1 MFRSLFL
8 KIFLWFG
15 LAMVSMVLATIV
27 VQYFRLR
34 EPPRQPQ
41 REAAD
46 PALVESSRKA
56 VDTYEREG
64 KAALI
69 SYMDQME
76 QRASMRVFLFDREL
90 NELSG
95 RRTPYGAREIAQ
107 RVLKSNLAE
116 FAPTEF
122 SPLVARPVEG
132 ANETRYAFVAELPRR
147 QPPPL
152 IQHVMHILGLIL
164 VGSAFCYWLA
174 RYLTAPVKKLRI
186 ATQELARGN
195 LSARVGRSGGRRDE
209 LVSLGSD
216 FDLMA
221 EQIEALVQAQNRLLG
236 DISHELRSPLARLN
250 VALELARQRSGAEAA
265 SALARIQREAE
276 NLNEM
281 IGQLLTLTRL
291 QTGAREIQKSGFDL
305 CRLVREIA
313 DDAQFEAQSANRAV
327 KLEGDA
333 TCSFTGNEQLLR
345 RAIENVVRN
354 AVHYTPERSS
364 VEIAVRQAAV
374 ETNHD
379 TIAISVR
386 DHGPGVPDTALE
398 EIFRPFYR
406 VDDARDREAGGVG
419 LGLAIAERAI
429 QLHGGTVSAANAPD
443 GGLIVTITLPG
454 LETPG

>member
-1 MFRSLFL
+1 MGSL
-8 KIFLWFG
+8 
-15 LAMVSMVLATIV
+15 VLATVIV
-27 VQYFRLR
+27 GEIARR

-41 REAAD
+41 REAAE
-46 PALVESSRKA
+46 PALIESSRAA

-76 QRASMRVFLFDREL
+76 QNARMRVFLFDHEL

-95 RRTPYGAREIAQ
+95 RRTPFGAREIAQ
-107 RVLKSNLAE
+107 RVLKTNAPE

-132 ANETRYAFVAELPRR
+132 ANEAHYAFVAELPRR
-147 QPPPL
+147 QPPPF
-152 IQHVMHILGLIL
+152 IHHVAHILGLLLI
-164 VGSAFCYWLA
+164 GGAFCYWLA

-195 LSARVGRSGGRRDE
+195 LSARVGLAGNRRDE

-221 EQIEALVQAQNRLLG
+221 EKIESLVQAQRRLLG

-250 VALELARQRSGAEAA
+250 VALELARQRSGNEAV

-276 NLNEM
+276 TLNEM

-291 QTGAREIQKSGFDL
+291 QTGAEEIQKAEFDL
-305 CRLVREIA
+305 CGLVREIA
-313 DDAQFEAQSANRAV
+313 DDAEFEAKSGNRSV
-327 KLEGDA
+327 SLESDA
-333 TCSFTGNEQLLR
+333 SCTFVGNELLVR

-354 AVHYTPERSS
+354 AVHYTREGTE
-364 VEIAVRQAAV
+364 VEIEVNEVIQDA
-374 ETNHD
+374 NGK
-379 TIAISVR
+379 AIKITVR
-386 DHGPGVPDTALE
+386 DHGPGVPEPALGK
-398 EIFRPFYR
+398 IFRPFYR
-406 VDDARDREAGGVG
+406 VDEARDREAGGVG
-419 LGLAIAERAI
+419 LGLAIAERAVKLHNGSI
-429 QLHGGTVSAANAPD
+429 NARNAAHGGLA
-443 GGLIVTITLPG
+443 ITITLDGSPQFKQ
-454 LETPG
+454 ES

>member
-1 MFRSLFL
+1 M
-8 KIFLWFG
+8 
-15 LAMVSMVLATIV
+15 ASMVLATMV
-27 VQYFRLR
+27 VQYFRFR
-34 EPPRQPQ
+34 EQPRQPQ

-56 VDTYEREG
+56 VEIYEREG
-64 KAALI
+64 KAGLI
-69 SYMDQME
+69 GYMDQME
-76 QRASMRVFLFDREL
+76 RGSLRVFLFDREL

-107 RVLKSNLAE
+107 RVLNTNSPE

-122 SPLVARPVEG
+122 SPLVARPVSG

-152 IQHVMHILGLIL
+152 IHHVMHVLGLIL
-164 VGSAFCYWLA
+164 VGGAFCYWLA
-174 RYLTAPVKKLRI
+174 RYLTAPVKKLRV

-195 LSARVGRSGGRRDE
+195 LSARVGQSGSRKDE

-221 EQIEALVQAQNRLLG
+221 EQIESLVQAQRRLLG

-291 QTGAREIQKSGFDL
+291 QTGAREIQKSEFDL
-305 CRLVREIA
+305 CRLVREIS
-313 DDAQFEAQSANRAV
+313 DDAEFEAQSGKRGV
-327 KLEGDA
+327 TLESESA
-333 TCSFTGNEQLLR
+333 CSFIGNEQLLR

-354 AVHYTPERSS
+354 AVHYTAEGSN
-364 VEIAVRQAAV
+364 VEITVQRNGL
-374 ETNHD
+374 ETNEEA
-379 TIAISVR
+379 IAITVR
-386 DHGPGVPDTALE
+386 DYGPGVPDKALE

-406 VDDARDREAGGVG
+406 VDEARDREAGGVG

-429 QLHGGTVSAANAPD
+429 QLHGGRVTAANASD
-443 GGLIVTITLPG
+443 GGLIVTISLKSDDANN
-454 LETPG
+454 LKVI

>member
-1 MFRSLFL
+1 M
-8 KIFLWFG
+8 
-15 LAMVSMVLATIV
+15 ASMVLATIV
-27 VQYFRLR
+27 VQYFRFR
-34 EPPRQPQ
+34 EQPRQPQ

-46 PALVESSRKA
+46 PALVESSRRA
-56 VDTYEREG
+56 VEIYEREG
-64 KAALI
+64 KAGLI
-69 SYMDQME
+69 GYMDQME
-76 QRASMRVFLFDREL
+76 RGSLRVFLFDREL

-107 RVLKSNLAE
+107 RVLKTNSPE

-132 ANETRYAFVAELPRR
+132 ANEIRYAFVAELPRR

-152 IQHVMHILGLIL
+152 IHHVMHVLGLLL

-174 RYLTAPVKKLRI
+174 RYLTAPVKKLRV

-195 LSARVGRSGGRRDE
+195 LSARVGRSGSRRDE

-221 EQIEALVQAQNRLLG
+221 EQIESLVQAQRRLLG

-265 SALARIQREAE
+265 GALARIQREAE

-291 QTGAREIQKSGFDL
+291 QTGAREIQKAEFDL

-313 DDAQFEAQSANRAV
+313 DDAEFEAQSDNRAV
-327 KLEGDA
+327 TLESDA
-333 TCSFTGNEQLLR
+333 SCAFTGNEQLLR

-354 AVHYTPERSS
+354 AVHYTAAGTN
-364 VEIAVRQAAV
+364 VEITMRRAASEV
-374 ETNHD
+374 NHGEI
-379 TIAISVR
+379 TITVR
-386 DHGPGVPDTALE
+386 DHGPGVPDAVLE

-429 QLHGGTVSAANAPD
+429 QLHGGKVTAANAPD
-443 GGLIVTITLPG
+443 GGLIVTIRLVSDDGSKTKST
-454 LETPG
+454 E